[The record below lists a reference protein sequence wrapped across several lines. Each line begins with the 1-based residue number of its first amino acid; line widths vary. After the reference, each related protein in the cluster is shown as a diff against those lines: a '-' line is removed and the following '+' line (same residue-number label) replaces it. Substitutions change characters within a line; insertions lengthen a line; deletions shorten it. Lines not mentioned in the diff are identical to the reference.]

1 MNECVSCDYP
11 EPCGG
16 FHQVAYFERGGVK
29 LNEVPTSDAQAWE
42 IANPLLCFLF
52 FFV

>member
-42 IANPLLCFLF
+42 IANPLLFFCF